1 MGFTLRSAPAGGD
14 GNGNGRDE
22 GNGRADGHG
31 RARGDGGG
39 DGAGRG
45 ARPAIRLQRTPL
57 REQIRDI
64 LREWLVVGEIP
75 PGEDLNEREI
85 GDRLGSSRTPVR
97 EALLL
102 LAVEGLVSV
111 RPNEGYYVAHLTR
124 DEGEDLYGLLGLVER
139 RALQRVGVPSDEV
152 LERLAVLDRERQAAD
167 DAADRLELDRAW
179 HAELLPRAAI
189 GAVYAEEIERLE
201 NRAARYERAFLEDE
215 ADQAGALA
223 EHRAIR
229 DALARGELE
238 EAGRIL
244 EQHWLR
250 GASYAAR
257 WPRDEE
263 SSSPE
268 AGGAGRRTL
277 SREAAAAG

>member
-1 MGFTLRSAPAGGD
+1 MGYTLRGGPTGARGNGD
-14 GNGNGRDE
+14 GDGTREGGRQ
-22 GNGRADGHG
+22 
-31 RARGDGGG
+31 
-39 DGAGRG
+39 
-45 ARPAIRLQRTPL
+45 AIRLQRTPL

-111 RPNEGYYVAHLTR
+111 RPNEGYYVARLTR
-124 DEGEDLYGLLGLVER
+124 DEGEDLYGLLGLIER
-139 RALQRVGVPSDEV
+139 RALLRAGIPSPEV
-152 LERLAVLDRERQAAD
+152 LERLAGLDRERKAAT

-179 HAELLPRAAI
+179 HAELLPRGAI
-189 GAVYAEEIERLE
+189 GAVYADEIERLE
-201 NRAARYERAFLEDE
+201 TRAARYERAFLDDE

-223 EHRAIR
+223 EHEAVR
-229 DALARGELE
+229 DELARGELE
-238 EAGRIL
+238 EASRIL
-244 EQHWLR
+244 ERHWLR
-250 GASYAAR
+250 GATYAVR

-263 SSSPE
+263 S
-268 AGGAGRRTL
+268 AGREADAADRRSL

>member
-1 MGFTLRSAPAGGD
+1 MGFTLRGGPTGAD
-14 GNGNGRDE
+14 GNGNGHGRHE
-22 GNGRADGHG
+22 GNGRGNGH
-31 RARGDGGG
+31 RRKS
-39 DGAGRG
+39 
-45 ARPAIRLQRTPL
+45 IRLQRTPL

-85 GDRLGSSRTPVR
+85 GDRLGASRTPVR

-111 RPNEGYYVAHLTR
+111 HPNEGYFVARLTR

-139 RALQRVGVPSDEV
+139 RALQRAGIPSDEV
-152 LERLAVLDRERQAAD
+152 LERLAGLDREREAAGD
-167 DAADRLELDRAW
+167 PADRLELDRAW

-189 GAVYAEEIERLE
+189 GAVYAEEIARLE

-238 EAGRIL
+238 EAGRML
-244 EQHWLR
+244 EEHWTR
-250 GASYAAR
+250 GATYAAR
-257 WPRDEE
+257 WPRGERADG
-263 SSSPE
+263 
-268 AGGAGRRTL
+268 AGQNAGDTGPSLDGAGRRGP
-277 SREAAAAG
+277 SREAAASR

>member
-1 MGFTLRSAPAGGD
+1 MGFTLRSGPRGAD
-14 GNGNGRDE
+14 GSGHGNGR
-22 GNGRADGHG
+22 RS
-31 RARGDGGG
+31 
-39 DGAGRG
+39 
-45 ARPAIRLQRTPL
+45 IQLQRTPL
-57 REQIRDI
+57 REQIRNI

-102 LAVEGLVSV
+102 LAVEGLVAV
-111 RPNEGYYVAHLTR
+111 HPNEGYYVARLTR

-139 RALQRVGVPSDEV
+139 RALQRAGIPSPGV
-152 LERLAVLDRERQAAD
+152 LERLAVLDREREEAAD
-167 DAADRLELDRAW
+167 PADRLEADRAW

-189 GAVYAEEIERLE
+189 GAVYADEIERLE
-201 NRAARYERAFLEDE
+201 NRAARYERAFFEDE

-238 EAGRIL
+238 EAGRLL

-250 GASYAAR
+250 GATYAAP
-257 WPRDEE
+257 WPRDGQADGEGP
-263 SSSPE
+263 SPD
-268 AGGAGRRTL
+268 GSGRRGL